1 MSMRHRLAAW
11 GSLWSH
17 YGSVWSQAWSD
28 RKSLAERVLSEDEAA
43 FLPAAMAIQARPL
56 SPTARWTGRVLMGL
70 VLCAL
75 AWAILGKVDI
85 IVSASGKVIPSGS
98 TKTITSVE
106 VAVVRALHVKEGAEV
121 KAGDVL
127 VELDTSAPDADRD
140 KAQGDATAAVLAV
153 ARSKAL
159 ISAVD
164 SLQPPR
170 LAAVPSVGSIALA
183 DAQQQLEGQWKDFHA
198 KLMRLDD
205 LMAQYAKDL
214 PLATQRAHDYAVLAE
229 SRDVSQ
235 HAWMEKEQARIDLAG
250 QLSDATHQRSSLI
263 AQTRKDAH
271 DVLTDNEKLL
281 AGSRQDARKASE
293 HGRQLSL
300 IAPVDGT
307 VQQLNV
313 HTVGAAVPA
322 AQPLM
327 LVVPQEERVEIE
339 AQLENKDVGFVQE
352 GQPVEVKLDAFEYTK
367 YGTVPGHVTHV
378 SRDAIQDE
386 KKGLVYAVRIGL
398 DRNQMDVDGRQ
409 VRLTAGLAA
418 SAEIKTGTRR
428 VIEYVLSPLAQHAH
442 EALRE
447 R

>member
-1 MSMRHRLAAW
+1 MSARHRLAAW

-17 YGSVWSQAWSD
+17 YGAVWSQAW
-28 RKSLAERVLSEDEAA
+28 RNRHTLNERVLREDEAA
-43 FLPAAMAIQARPL
+43 FLPAAMAVQARPL
-56 SPTARWTGRVLMGL
+56 SPTVRWTGRVLMTL
-70 VLCAL
+70 VLAAL
-75 AWAILGKVDI
+75 AWAILGKMDI
-85 IVSASGKVIPSGS
+85 IVSASGKVIPSDR
-98 TKTITSVE
+98 TKTLTSVE
-106 VAVVRALHVKEGAEV
+106 VAVVRALRVKEGERV

-140 KAQGDATAAVLAV
+140 KAQGDAMVAAFAV
-153 ARSKAL
+153 ARSKAM
-159 ISAVD
+159 ITAVD
-164 SLQPPR
+164 TLHPPQ
-170 LAAVPSVGSIALA
+170 LGAVPGVSGTALA
-183 DAQQQLEGQWKDFHA
+183 EAQRQLDGQWQDFHA
-198 KLMRLDD
+198 KLVRLDD
-205 LMAQYAKDL
+205 LMAQYSKDL
-214 PLATQRAHDYAVLAE
+214 PLATQRAQDYAALAE
-229 SRDVSQ
+229 AHDVSR

-250 QLSDATHQRSSLI
+250 QLSDATHQRATLI
-263 AQTRKDAH
+263 AQTRKEAH
-271 DVLTDNEKLL
+271 DVLTENAKLL
-281 AGSRQDARKASE
+281 AGSRQDARKATE

-300 IAPVDGT
+300 VAPVDGT

-313 HTVGAAVPA
+313 HTVGAAVPV

-327 LVVPQEERVEIE
+327 VIVPEEDHVEIE

-386 KKGLVYAVRIGL
+386 KKGLVYTVRIGL
-398 DRNQMDVDGRQ
+398 DQRYIEVDGRKAP
-409 VRLTAGLAA
+409 LTAGLAT

-428 VIEYVLSPLAQHAH
+428 VIEYVLSPLVQHVH